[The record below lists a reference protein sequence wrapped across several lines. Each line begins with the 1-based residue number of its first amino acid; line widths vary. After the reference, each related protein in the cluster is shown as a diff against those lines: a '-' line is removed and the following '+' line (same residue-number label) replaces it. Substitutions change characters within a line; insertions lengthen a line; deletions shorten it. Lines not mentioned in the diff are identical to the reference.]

1 MDMKK
6 TLGAIVAAFV
16 VYTGT
21 GYLIHQ
27 VLLKGAYIASAGVW
41 RAEDSMNHKMW
52 VMFLAQFIF
61 AVGAVLVYQRGV
73 EKKSWIGQGV
83 RFGILLSL
91 IAPVP
96 GFMMNYFVLPV
107 HHRLA
112 LHWILT
118 GIAQAIV
125 VALVIALICQPKGD
139 SA

>member
-16 VYTGT
+16 VYSGT
-21 GYLIHQ
+21 SYLIHQ
-27 VLLKGAYIASAGVW
+27 VLLKGAYIASAEVW
-41 RAEDSMNHKMW
+41 RSEDSMNHKMW

-61 AVGAVLVYQRGV
+61 AVGAVLIYQRGV
-73 EKKSWIGQGV
+73 EKKSWIGQGI

-96 GFMMNYFVLPV
+96 GFMMDYYVLPV

-125 VALVIALICQPKGD
+125 VALVIAVICQPKGD

>member
-6 TLGAIVAAFV
+6 TIGAIVAAFV

-21 GYLIHQ
+21 GYLIHE
-27 VLLKGAYIASAGVW
+27 VLLKGAYMASAGVW
-41 RAEDSMNHKMW
+41 RSEEAMNHKMW
-52 VMFLAQFIF
+52 IMFLAQFIF

-73 EKKSWIGQGV
+73 EKKSWIGQGI

-91 IAPVP
+91 VASVP
-96 GFMMNYFVLPV
+96 GFMINYVVLPV

-118 GIAQAIV
+118 GIAQMIL
-125 VALVIALICQPKGD
+125 VALVIAGICQPK
-139 SA
+139 ANAT

>member
-6 TLGAIVAAFV
+6 TLGAIAAAFV

-21 GYLIHQ
+21 GYLIHE
-27 VLLKGAYIASAGVW
+27 VLLKNAYMATADLW
-41 RAEDSMNHKMW
+41 RSEDAMNHKMW

-73 EKKSWIGQGV
+73 EKKSWIGQGI

-91 IAPVP
+91 VAPVP
-96 GFMMNYFVLPV
+96 GFMMNYFVIPV
-107 HHRLA
+107 PHRLA

-118 GIAQAIV
+118 GIAQMIV
-125 VALVIALICQPKGD
+125 VALVIAGICQPKTD
-139 SA
+139 